1 TFVPKSRNCPC
12 RSCYSRAV
20 LIRYVPPLHS
30 MSLIVMKFGGTSVG
44 SAERI
49 RQAANIVHQHAR
61 RGDEVV
67 VVVSALSKVT
77 DLIIKILN
85 SARLGKAAETEEG
98 LEQLRLRHQQV
109 LEELCQGQ
117 TRKRVAVEV

>member
-1 TFVPKSRNCPC
+1 MSAELR
-12 RSCYSRAV
+12 
-20 LIRYVPPLHS
+20 LPLFPLTCCTTRESAPLFRIS

-49 RQAANIVHQHAR
+49 RQAASIVRQHAQ

-77 DLIIKILN
+77 DLILKILN
-85 SARLGKAAETEEG
+85 SARLGQAAETEQG
-98 LEQLRLRHQQV
+98 LEQLRLRHKQV
-109 LEELCQGQ
+109 LEELCH
-117 TRKRVAVEV
+117 